1 MILDEVIAAASVVVT
16 MTQTARS
23 RLLDIYGTDPEK
35 VFVIPHG
42 AADHR
47 SYRSTGRAPAGPWY

>member
-1 MILDEVIAAASVVVT
+1 MIAAASAVVT

-23 RLLDIYGTDPEK
+23 RLLDIYGTAPEK

-47 SYRSTGRAPAGPWY
+47 TAADQRTAAPGPPAGPRC

>member
-1 MILDEVIAAASVVVT
+1 MILDEIIAAASAVVT

-23 RLLDIYGTDPEK
+23 RLLDIYGTSPEK

-47 SYRSTGRAPAGPWY
+47 VAASPAGTPAGPRY